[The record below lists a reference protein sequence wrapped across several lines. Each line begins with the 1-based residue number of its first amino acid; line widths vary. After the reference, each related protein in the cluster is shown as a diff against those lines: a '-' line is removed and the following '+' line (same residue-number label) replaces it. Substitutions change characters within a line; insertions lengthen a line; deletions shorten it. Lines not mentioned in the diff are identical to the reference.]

1 MVAIDGVHNDWR
13 HLLLP
18 LAQQDELVMDAVLTV
33 SAFHFHI
40 NKLENSLRK
49 SKQQYNAFGTI
60 AYDSYVPDPYQLL
73 GRTLQGLRIRQ
84 ELNSGDQTTQHS
96 VLITL
101 LLLMTSVLVTGG
113 SDFPML
119 LRMLESALDAIGG
132 KEGLGTGILASFIMR
147 ELHK

>member
-1 MVAIDGVHNDWR
+1 MVAIDGIHNDWR

-40 NKLENSLRK
+40 NKLENTPRQ
-49 SKQQYNAFGTI
+49 SKQKHNSFGDI
-60 AYDSYVPDPYQLL
+60 SHDFYVPDPYQLL
-73 GRTLQGLRIRQ
+73 GRTLQGLRKRQ
-84 ELNSGDQTTQHS
+84 ELSSGDQTTQHS

-132 KEGLGTGILASFIMR
+132 KEGLGTGVVAGFIMR